1 MKYREEN
8 DGVEVASL
16 PKAKALTVPCRKVHK
31 FTIKFLSVAILFG
44 TSNSS
49 ESMDVNLFVQRELDV
64 L

>member
-31 FTIKFLSVAILFG
+31 FTIKFLSVCHFIWNFKL
-44 TSNSS
+44 
-49 ESMDVNLFVQRELDV
+49 L
-64 L
+64 